1 MHLSSFSRPP
11 LRKLA
16 WSSCNAIVCALRFFY
31 HQTLGIDP
39 TFLNIPPRKK
49 VQQLPEILSTDEVER
64 LLSALTNQKHRTVL
78 MSAYAAGLR
87 LSEIVNLKLTD
98 IDSKRMMIRVR
109 QGKGSKDRYTILSK
123 RLLEQLR
130 IYWKMYHPSLW
141 LFSGRKPGQP
151 ISPSTVAAIYYNARD
166 KAGIKKGKGI
176 HTMRHCFATHLLEAG
191 VDLRTIQ
198 VLMGHSSIMTTIIYL
213 QVSRKQLSSVQ
224 SPLDL
229 LNIKNNR
236 IKRLIKQEIV
246 LNEQLETMKKLVL
259 GDDSISEVISDIAE
273 ATVTMAQTIVQNRK
287 DQMTRV

>member
-1 MHLSSFSRPP
+1 MTAMREKLIKEMTLRRFSPHTQRAYIASVAGLSKYYNESPENITKQMIKDY
-11 LRKLA
+11 LVYLMQERKLA
-16 WSSCNAIVCALRFFY
+16 WGSCNAIMCALRFFY
-31 HQTLGIDP
+31 IQTLGIDSM
-39 TFLNIPPRKK
+39 FLNIPPRKK
-49 VQQLPEILSTDEVER
+49 VEQLPEILSTEEVEV
-64 LLSALTNQKHRTVL
+64 LLGALTNPKHRTVL
-78 MSAYAAGLR
+78 MTTYATGLR

-141 LFSGRKPGQP
+141 LFSGRKPGQQ
-151 ISPSTVAAIYYNARD
+151 ISSSTVAAIYYNARD

-176 HTMRHCFATHLLEAG
+176 HTLRHCFATHLLEAG

-213 QVSRKQLSSVQ
+213 QVSRKRLSSIQ

-229 LNIKNNR
+229 LNIPDNTKFP
-236 IKRLIKQEIV
+236 KQ
-246 LNEQLETMKKLVL
+246 
-259 GDDSISEVISDIAE
+259 
-273 ATVTMAQTIVQNRK
+273 
-287 DQMTRV
+287 

>member
-1 MHLSSFSRPP
+1 MTAMREKLIKEMTLRRFSPHTQRAYIASVAGLSKYYNESPENITKQMIKDY
-11 LRKLA
+11 LVYLMQERKLA
-16 WSSCNAIVCALRFFY
+16 WGSCNAIMCALRFFY
-31 HQTLGIDP
+31 IQTLGIDSM
-39 TFLNIPPRKK
+39 FLNIPPRKK
-49 VQQLPEILSTDEVER
+49 VEQLPEILSTEEVE
-64 LLSALTNQKHRTVL
+64 LLLAALTNHKHRTVL
-78 MSAYAAGLR
+78 MTTYATGLR

-141 LFSGRKPGQP
+141 LFSGRKPGQQ
-151 ISPSTVAAIYYNARD
+151 ISSSTVAAIYYNARD

-176 HTMRHCFATHLLEAG
+176 HTLRHCFATHLLEAG

-213 QVSRKQLSSVQ
+213 QVSRKRLSSIQ

-229 LNIKNNR
+229 LNIPDNTKFP
-236 IKRLIKQEIV
+236 KQ
-246 LNEQLETMKKLVL
+246 
-259 GDDSISEVISDIAE
+259 
-273 ATVTMAQTIVQNRK
+273 
-287 DQMTRV
+287 

>member
-1 MHLSSFSRPP
+1 MPP
-11 LRKLA
+11 
-16 WSSCNAIVCALRFFY
+16 Y
-31 HQTLGIDP
+31 
-39 TFLNIPPRKK
+39 KK
-49 VQQLPEILSTDEVER
+49 VNKLPEILSTDEVER
-64 LLSALTNQKHRTVL
+64 LLCAVTNQKHRTVL

-87 LSEIVNLKLTD
+87 LSEIVNLKLGD
-98 IDSKRMMIRVR
+98 IDSKRMMIHVK

-130 IYWKMYHPSLW
+130 IYWKGYRPSEW

-151 ISPSTVAAIYYNARD
+151 ISPSTAAAIYYNAKD

-176 HTMRHCFATHLLEAG
+176 HTLRHCFATHLLEAG

-213 QVSRKQLSSVQ
+213 KVSRKRLSSVQ

-236 IKRLIKQEIV
+236 KYP
-246 LNEQLETMKKLVL
+246 
-259 GDDSISEVISDIAE
+259 G
-273 ATVTMAQTIVQNRK
+273 
-287 DQMTRV
+287 

>member
-1 MHLSSFSRPP
+1 MTAMREKLIKEMTLRRFSPHTQRAYIASVAGLSKYYNESPENITKQMIKDY
-11 LRKLA
+11 LVYLMQERKLA
-16 WSSCNAIVCALRFFY
+16 WGSCNAIMCALRFFY
-31 HQTLGIDP
+31 IQTLGIDSM
-39 TFLNIPPRKK
+39 FLNIPPRKK
-49 VQQLPEILSTDEVER
+49 VEQLPEILSTEEVEV
-64 LLSALTNQKHRTVL
+64 LLAALTNQKHRTVL
-78 MSAYAAGLR
+78 MTTYATGLR

-130 IYWKMYHPSLW
+130 IYWKMYHPSPW
-141 LFSGRKPGQP
+141 LFSGRKPGQQ

-176 HTMRHCFATHLLEAG
+176 HTLRHCFATHLLEAG

-213 QVSRKQLSSVQ
+213 QVSRKRLSSIQ

-229 LNIKNNR
+229 LNIPDNTKFP
-236 IKRLIKQEIV
+236 KQ
-246 LNEQLETMKKLVL
+246 
-259 GDDSISEVISDIAE
+259 
-273 ATVTMAQTIVQNRK
+273 
-287 DQMTRV
+287 

>member
-1 MHLSSFSRPP
+1 MTAMREKLIKEMTLRRFSPHTQRAYIASVAGLSQYYNESPENITKQMIKDY
-11 LRKLA
+11 LVYLMQERKLA
-16 WSSCNAIVCALRFFY
+16 WGSCNAIMCALRFFY
-31 HQTLGIDP
+31 IQTLGIDSM
-39 TFLNIPPRKK
+39 FLNIPPRKK
-49 VQQLPEILSTDEVER
+49 VEQLPEILSTEEVE
-64 LLSALTNQKHRTVL
+64 LLLAALTNHKHRTVL
-78 MSAYAAGLR
+78 MTTYATGLR

-141 LFSGRKPGQP
+141 LFSGRKPGQQ
-151 ISPSTVAAIYYNARD
+151 ISSSTVAAIYYNARD

-176 HTMRHCFATHLLEAG
+176 HTLRHCFATHLLEAG

-213 QVSRKQLSSVQ
+213 QVSRKRLSSIQ

-229 LNIKNNR
+229 LNIPDNTKFP
-236 IKRLIKQEIV
+236 KQ
-246 LNEQLETMKKLVL
+246 
-259 GDDSISEVISDIAE
+259 
-273 ATVTMAQTIVQNRK
+273 
-287 DQMTRV
+287 